1 VAQGSGFGSFGF
13 CVVSMKKFGVWSALE
28 IAAEQEKML
37 KVESPILHLGFLD
50 NISIL
55 NTMF

>member
-1 VAQGSGFGSFGF
+1 LQLPPLFLLFVDLG
-13 CVVSMKKFGVWSALE
+13 SALE

-50 NISIL
+50 NLSIL